1 MEREKKQ
8 IPQKKLAWNDDGLKT
23 VGFSLGY
30 KITSKKATTSYWYI
44 TILK

>member
-1 MEREKKQ
+1 MAR
-8 IPQKKLAWNDDGLKT
+8 NDDGLKT